1 MREFWNKLP
10 ISGKCGV
17 IILVVLVVAAIFGPM
32 VLHDPYAQNLVRSL
46 EGPSAEHWL
55 GTDQIGRDLLS
66 RIVVGAR
73 YSLLIGIGATLFGAV
88 IGVIIGVVS
97 GYFGGWLEM
106 AMMRLMEMLMV
117 FPGILIA
124 LMVIAV
130 AGDGLGNVI
139 IAVGLRAVPIFAR
152 LAQTSTHAIR
162 EREYILA
169 AQAVGASG
177 IRILYSH
184 VLPALFNSLVVLA
197 ALQVATSILV
207 GATLSFLGVGISP
220 EMPEWGSMLNTGR
233 RYIFQH
239 WPLVV
244 FPGLAIMITV
254 LGINLLGDGL
264 RAMLSKQQGRGVALK

>member
-1 MREFWNKLP
+1 MRNALSQLP
-10 ISGKCGV
+10 LSGKCG
-17 IILVVLVVAAIFGPM
+17 IGILTVLLLAAIFGPM
-32 VLHDPYAQNLVRSL
+32 VMHDPYAQDLLRSL

-73 YSLLIGIGATLFGAV
+73 YSLLIGVGATLFGALLGV
-88 IGVIIGVVS
+88 AIGVFS

-130 AGDGLGNVI
+130 AGDGLINVI
-139 IAVGLRAVPIFAR
+139 VAVGLRAVPIFAR

-177 IRILYSH
+177 IRILFSH

-244 FPGLAIMITV
+244 FPGLAIMVTV